1 MDYFYV
7 FILAAAL
14 LISLLGLWFTVV
26 IPGLDHWNKRF
37 FCAYFFDIMLCCLC
51 SIIERAFYFY
61 SVPFGAIYFIW
72 ILESLLMALP
82 APMLTIYLVHCSG
95 DDMRKSCLFRSV
107 AGFGAVFLALVAA
120 TPFVGGYAYITEDM
134 QYRRRPIYPIMI
146 MPVTVIML
154 LNLGGVLVRQK
165 KLSRK
170 VFLAFLVVIIPLT
183 VAFSIQMFTDAFVL
197 LDSSIVISAL
207 VMYSFVLSDQIEQ
220 NIRYQQEIAHQRA
233 NIMVLQMRPHF
244 IYNTMTSAYCLC
256 NQDPQRARQVI
267 MDFLT
272 YLRRNF
278 TAIVSKEP
286 IPFSAELE
294 HTRAY
299 LAVEK
304 AQYEETLF
312 VEYDTPHTYF
322 RLPPLTLQ
330 PVVENAIQHGRDP
343 YAGAFHVSIRTRK
356 TDSGSQIVV
365 ADDGRGYTDSDDSEP
380 HIALKNIQERL
391 KLMCGGRM
399 TIAPGDSGGTVV
411 TITVPDDPAGSKK
424 FDNLEH
430 PP

>member
-1 MDYFYV
+1 MDYFYI
-7 FILAAAL
+7 FISAAAL

-26 IPGLDHWNKRF
+26 MPGLDHWNKCF
-37 FCAYFFDIMLCCLC
+37 FYVYFFAIMLCCIS
-51 SIIERAFYFY
+51 SIIEEAFYLY
-61 SVPFGAIYFIW
+61 SAPVGAIYFTW
-72 ILESLLMALP
+72 CLESLLMALP
-82 APMLTIYLVHCSG
+82 APMLTIYLLHCCG
-95 DDMRKSCLFRSV
+95 DNIRTNRLFRLV
-107 AGFGAVFLALVAA
+107 AGLWAFFLALVAL
-120 TPFVGGYAYITEDM
+120 TPFIGGYAYITADM
-134 QYRRRPIYPIMI
+134 QYLRRPIYPLMI

-154 LNLGGVLVRQK
+154 LNFVGVIVRRR

-170 VFLAFLVVIIPLT
+170 VFRAFLVVIIPLT

-197 LDSSIVISAL
+197 LDIGIVISAL
-207 VMYSFVLSDQIEQ
+207 VMYSFVLSDQIERDIQ
-220 NIRYQQEIAHQRA
+220 YRQEIADQRA

-244 IYNTMTSAYCLC
+244 IYNTMNSVYCLC

-278 TAIVSKEP
+278 TAIVSMEP

-304 AQYEETLF
+304 AQYEESLF
-312 VEYDTPHTYF
+312 VEYDTVHTHF

-330 PVVENAIQHGRDP
+330 PVVENAIKHGRDP

-356 TDSGSQIVV
+356 TDFGSEIVV

-391 KLMCGGRM
+391 RLMCGGSM

-411 TITVPDDPAGSKK
+411 TMIIPDDPAGSKK
-424 FDNLEH
+424 V
-430 PP
+430 